1 MNQREQQMKYISKMI
16 KDARENV
23 GISQKNLGEAI
34 KSSQTTIQRIE
45 SMKVL
50 PELTTLSK
58 IAKVLN
64 LGFVLPKFVKR

>member
-58 IAKVLN
+58 IAKVLH

>member
-1 MNQREQQMKYISKMI
+1 MNLREQQMKYISKMI

-34 KSSQTTIQRIE
+34 KSSQTTSQRIE

>member
-1 MNQREQQMKYISKMI
+1 ML